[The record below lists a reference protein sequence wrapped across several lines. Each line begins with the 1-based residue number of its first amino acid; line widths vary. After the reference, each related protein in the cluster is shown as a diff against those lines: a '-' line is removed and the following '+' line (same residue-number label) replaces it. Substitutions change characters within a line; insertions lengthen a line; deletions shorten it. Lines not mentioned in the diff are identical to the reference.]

1 MSTEEF
7 APPEKLWDRSKDH
20 VLDTLSTEPVEH
32 QCSTLYSSVQ
42 GISAQWKEH
51 KYSLLDLKEHLDFLW
66 WHFFTVGM
74 STSSALD
81 HQRLIHFLACVK
93 QTGYLAPNDSAAPP
107 DTEGQQGR
115 LWPDLPYLEPALG
128 ETWVAVL
135 GGQRNRVPYHGLQ
148 EWRNLNLLAARLSVS
163 QAHDLKLL
171 AVWAM
176 RDVLEEETAVTAVM
190 MEVVDMWLVTCGF
203 WLEEMAAHSL
213 VVRPYYDQP
222 SPSEG
227 LTHHQ
232 KRVSVV
238 LGKLAEKAG
247 VDENHVGPSRWR
259 FWKSRLQSL
268 ATSNT
273 ALAPWALSAL
283 SHMAEI

>member
-7 APPEKLWDRSKDH
+7 VPPEKFWDRTRDH
-20 VLDTLSTEPVEH
+20 VLDTLSTEAIAD
-32 QCSTLYSSVQ
+32 QCSTLYSSIQVV
-42 GISAQWKEH
+42 SSQWKQH
-51 KYSLLDLKEHLDFLW
+51 KHSLLDLKEHLDFLW
-66 WHFFTVGM
+66 WHFLTVGM

-81 HQRLIHFLACVK
+81 HQRLVHFLACVK

-115 LWPDLPYLEPALG
+115 LWPDLPYFEPTLS
-128 ETWVAVL
+128 ETWDAVL
-135 GGQRNRVPYHGLQ
+135 KGQRNRVPYHGLQ

-163 QAHDLKLL
+163 QTQDLKIL
-171 AVWAM
+171 AVWTL
-176 RDVLEEETAVTAVM
+176 RDVLEGEAVVTAVM
-190 MEVVDMWLVTCGF
+190 MEVVDMWLATCGY
-203 WLEEMAAHSL
+203 WLEEMATYSL

-222 SPSEG
+222 SPSQG

-238 LGKLAEKAG
+238 PGKLAKEAG
-247 VDENHVGPSRWR
+247 VDGSHVGPSRWR

>member
-7 APPEKLWDRSKDH
+7 APPEEFWNRARNH
-20 VLDTLSTEPVEH
+20 ILDTLSTETIEN

-42 GISAQWKEH
+42 AISSQWKEH
-51 KYSLLDLKEHLDFLW
+51 KYSLPDLKEHLDFLW
-66 WHFFTVGM
+66 WNFLTVGM

-93 QTGYLAPNDSAAPP
+93 QTGYLAPNGSAAPP
-107 DTEGQQGR
+107 DTEGQQ
-115 LWPDLPYLEPALG
+115 
-128 ETWVAVL
+128 VL
-135 GGQRNRVPYHGLQ
+135 RGQRNRMPYHGLQ

-163 QAHDLKLL
+163 QTHDLKLL
-171 AVWAM
+171 AVWTL

-190 MEVVDMWLVTCGF
+190 MEVVDIWLATF
-203 WLEEMAAHSL
+203 RYWLEEMAAYSL
-213 VVRPYYDQP
+213 VIRPYYHQP

-232 KRVSVV
+232 KLVSVAP
-238 LGKLAEKAG
+238 GKLAEEAG
-247 VDENHVGPSRWR
+247 VDGSHVGPSRWR
-259 FWKSRLQSL
+259 FWRSRLQFL

-273 ALAPWALSAL
+273 ALSPWALSAL